1 MEHKTVISGIYFVA
15 ISGFE
20 SFFGLRNSFQS
31 YVSLGKYFSGIF
43 PRVSSSSINLQ
54 RKHTQEITLIIKNAL
69 LTLEDQPNDLF
80 FWLKCENPDRGAN
93 EPLRRGTRK
102 WFPSEMGTIHGKI
115 LPFPV
120 NTQKVILTQCAHCPE
135 ATLPAWGVDSTG
147 WHHELF
153 FIRELSI

>member
-20 SFFGLRNSFQS
+20 SFFDLRNSFQS
-31 YVSLGKYFSGIF
+31 YVSYVSYVSYFSGIF
-43 PRVSSSSINLQ
+43 PRVSSSSTKTYARNNTDNQERLA
-54 RKHTQEITLIIKNAL
+54 HTWGLAKRPFSFDWNVKTLIGGQMNHYVEGRESDSL
-69 LTLEDQPNDLF
+69 L
-80 FWLKCENPDRGAN
+80 
-93 EPLRRGTRK
+93 K
-102 WFPSEMGTIHGKI
+102 WEQFKI
-115 LPFPV
+115 LPFPA